1 MPFSKAQQ
9 QAIDLRN
16 KNILVSASAG
26 SGKTSVLVERLCKLV
41 LIDKISIDRIL
52 AMTFTEDAANEMK
65 DRLKKRLQS
74 EVQTDYIQSQ
84 LALLETASICTIDG
98 FCLSIVKNYYY
109 KIPISY
115 TMSKS
120 VASSAQTNKAFL
132 DAYNEAC
139 NNLDTKDF
147 VNLKLFFNALGKN
160 EDDILSNI
168 RDLINVAMSK
178 PDSNEWIRSL
188 MNKPCCQETYNWFF
202 QYFIEQIESM
212 IEICK
217 NMKEADESLF
227 SLKEESLNTCL
238 DPLHKQ
244 DYAAFKKQFE
254 IYFNNTPGFKKTIN
268 KISYEK
274 EQGEFKKIE
283 GNILNALY
291 DKEDYEQ
298 DLNNNIDRIN
308 TFCTLSLLTMEIFAK
323 KKAEMEIIDF
333 TDMEHFAYKLLKQP
347 MIQEEVRNKYQ
358 MILVD
363 EFQDTNELQENIIQ
377 CFARKNNVFRV
388 GDIKQSIYGFRQARP
403 EIMQGHM
410 NKNDDDSCLI
420 VLDENYRSNQSIV
433 EFNNEFYA
441 HIMNTN
447 LLGQNFR
454 QDDIAK
460 VGTSR
465 QKDTVQYPIRFLYT
479 EYLSWLEGQEESFNK
494 IQAKSLHKNNVYD
507 LIANDILE
515 KHEQGIPYSSICI
528 LTRTHSPQE
537 ELKKVLEAYEIP
549 VLAEIDHGFYTNHAI
564 QIVLSTLI
572 SLNDPSDDIALMAS
586 LCSPIGNVSCNDIAN
601 CCLDKEKNISLY
613 SLVKDKP
620 FMQSWQQLRQYKNK
634 PISDLIRHIYTHNDF
649 YFNCTTN
656 QDKTNLD
663 QFLEMAS
670 QFEAQNDLDLF
681 LEQIIN
687 DSNQDAIGE
696 AYPYGKD
703 ADVIKIKTMHH
714 SKGLQFPI
722 VYILSSH
729 TSKDKYSNNPV
740 LVDPVLGIS
749 LNALDQSL
757 KFKRT
762 SLSHLAFVTK
772 KNHDDLKE
780 EMRVFY
786 VATTRAEKELVIVD
800 YIDDINNYSSNL
812 NTSSLLEKSSYTGWL
827 LHTYLNKPSSLFK
840 LDKKN
845 QLYKRPLPC
854 KKDDDIETNQSYQ
867 GNVSSISGQTAS
879 STKQSLEWPVI
890 DLNKKF
896 STTRGTLFHEI
907 VANCAYPYQE
917 KDCINYAHKQNFTLH
932 TTDIKQL
939 LSLNEC
945 LAYKEM
951 LQNKHEFECSY
962 ITRENE
968 KIIHGFIDLISWLPE
983 HISILDFKTD
993 TVQNENELIDKY
1005 HAQLDTYKKA
1015 IHSIEPNK
1023 MIKTY
1028 IYSFHLKKIICLD

>member
-9 QAIDLRN
+9 QAIDLRG

-41 LIDKISIDRIL
+41 LVDKISIDRIL

-65 DRLKKRLQS
+65 DRLKKRLQ
-74 EVQTDYIQSQ
+74 EKPQTDYIQSQ

-109 KIPISY
+109 KVPISY

-147 VNLKLFFNALGKN
+147 VKLKLFFNALGKT
-160 EDDILSNI
+160 EDDILSSI

-178 PDSNEWIRSL
+178 PDSTQWILSL
-188 MNKPCCQETYNWFF
+188 MNKPCSQETYNWFF

-217 NMKEADESLF
+217 NMKEADNQLF
-227 SLKEESLNTCL
+227 TLKEEYLNTCL
-238 DPLHKQ
+238 ESLHKH
-244 DYAAFKKQFE
+244 DYVSFKKQFE
-254 IYFNNTPGFKKTIN
+254 IYFNSTPGFKKTIN

-274 EQGEFKKIE
+274 EQGAFKKIE
-283 GNILNALY
+283 GNILNVLY
-291 DKEDYEQ
+291 EKEEYDQ
-298 DLNNNIDRIN
+298 DLNNNIERIN

-323 KKAEMEIIDF
+323 KKADMEIIDF

-377 CFARKNNVFRV
+377 CFARKDNVFRV

-410 NKNDDDSCLI
+410 DKKDENSCLI

-441 HIMNTN
+441 HIMNTS

-460 VGTSR
+460 VGTTR
-465 QKDTVQYPIRFLYT
+465 QKDPEQHPVRFLYT
-479 EYLSWLEGQEESFNK
+479 EYLSWIENQEESFNK

-507 LIANDILE
+507 LIANDILT
-515 KHEQGIPYSSICI
+515 KHEQGVTYSSICI

-537 ELKKVLEAYEIP
+537 ELKKVLETYEIP

-586 LCSPIGNVSCNDIAN
+586 LCSPIGNVSSNDIAS
-601 CCLDKEKNISLY
+601 CCLDKEKNVSLY

-620 FMQSWQQLRQYKNK
+620 FIKSWKQLRQYKNE
-634 PISDLIRHIYTHNDF
+634 PISDLIRHIYGHNDF
-649 YFNCTTN
+649 YFNYTTN

-670 QFEAQNDLDLF
+670 QFEEQNDLNLF

-687 DSNQDAIGE
+687 DSNQDAVGE

-703 ADVIKIKTMHH
+703 ADVVKIKTMHH

-722 VYILSSH
+722 IYILSSH
-729 TSKDKYSNNPV
+729 ETKDKYSGNPV

-749 LNALDQSL
+749 LNALDPSL
-757 KFKRT
+757 KLKRT
-762 SLSHLAFVTK
+762 SLSHLSFVTK

-800 YIDDINNYSSNL
+800 YLDDINNYASCL

-827 LHTYLNKPSSLFK
+827 LHTYLNKSSSLFK
-840 LDKKN
+840 LDRKN
-845 QLYKRPLPC
+845 QLYKRPLPR
-854 KKDDDIETNQSYQ
+854 KKDDDIEISQVYQ
-867 GNVSSISGQTAS
+867 GVISSISGQTAS
-879 STKQSLEWPVI
+879 AAKQSSEWPVI
-890 DLNKKF
+890 DINKNI
-896 STTRGTLFHEI
+896 STSRGTLFHEI
-907 VANCAYPYQE
+907 VANCAYPYQKE
-917 KDCINYAHKQNFTLH
+917 DCIRYASKHHFTLQA
-932 TTDIKQL
+932 TDIKQL

-945 LAYKEM
+945 PAYKEM
-951 LQNKHEFECSY
+951 LQNRHEFECSY

-968 KIIHGFIDLISWLPE
+968 KIIHGFIDLIAWFPE
-983 HISILDFKTD
+983 HICILDFKTD
-993 TVQNENELIDKY
+993 TVQSENELIDKY
-1005 HAQLDTYKKA
+1005 YSQLDTYKKA
-1015 IHSIEPNK
+1015 IHTIEPNK
-1023 MIKTY
+1023 KIKTY
-1028 IYSFHLKKIICLD
+1028 IYSFHLMKIISLD

>member
-1 MPFSKAQQ
+1 MPFSKVQQ

-41 LIDKISIDRIL
+41 LADKISIDRIL

-65 DRLKKRLQS
+65 DRLKKRLQA
-74 EVQTDYIQSQ
+74 ETQTDYIQSQ

-147 VNLKLFFNALGKN
+147 VNLKLFFSSLGKT

-168 RDLINVAMSK
+168 RDLINVALSK

-188 MNKPCCQETYNWFF
+188 MNTPCTKETYDWFF

-217 NMKEADESLF
+217 NMKEADEQLF
-227 SLKEESLNTCL
+227 SLKEESLNECL
-238 DPLHKQ
+238 KSLYKK
-244 DYAAFKKQFE
+244 DYISFKKQFE

-268 KISYEK
+268 KVSYEK
-274 EQGEFKKIE
+274 EQGKFKKIE
-283 GNILNALY
+283 GDILNVLY
-291 DKEDYEQ
+291 DKEEYDQ
-298 DLNNNIDRIN
+298 DLDNNIERIN

-323 KKAEMEIIDF
+323 KKADMEIIDF

-410 NKNDDDSCLI
+410 DKKDENSCLI
-420 VLDENYRSNQSIV
+420 ILDENYRSNQSIV
-433 EFNNEFYA
+433 EFNNEFYD
-441 HIMNTN
+441 HIMNTT

-465 QKDTVQYPIRFLYT
+465 QKDTVQYPVRFLYT
-479 EYLSWLEGQEESFNK
+479 EYLSWMENQEESFNK

-507 LIANDILE
+507 LIANDILT

-586 LCSPIGNVSCNDIAN
+586 LCSPIGNVLCNDIAG
-601 CCLDKEKNISLY
+601 CCINKEKNVSLY
-613 SLVKDKP
+613 SLIKDKP
-620 FMQSWQQLRQYKNK
+620 FMQSWQQLRQYKNE
-634 PISDLIRHIYTHNDF
+634 PISDLIRHIYGHNNF
-649 YFNCTTN
+649 YFNYTTN

-687 DSNQDAIGE
+687 DSNQDAVGE
-696 AYPYGKD
+696 AYPYGKE
-703 ADVIKIKTMHH
+703 ADVVKIKTMHH

-729 TSKDKYSNNPV
+729 AAKDKYSNNPV

-749 LNALDQSL
+749 LNALDPGL

-800 YIDDINNYSSNL
+800 CIDDINNY
-812 NTSSLLEKSSYTGWL
+812 TSSLNTLSLLERSSYTGWL

-845 QLYKRPLPC
+845 QLYKRPLPR
-854 KKDDDIETNQSYQ
+854 KKDDDIETTQSYQ
-867 GNVSSISGQTAS
+867 GSISSISGQTAS
-879 STKQSLEWPVI
+879 AAKQSLEWPII
-890 DLNKKF
+890 DLNKKI

-907 VANCAYPYQE
+907 VANCVYPYQE
-917 KDCINYAHKQNFTLH
+917 KDCIDYAHKHNFILQAA
-932 TTDIKQL
+932 DIKQL
-939 LSLNEC
+939 LSLNTC
-945 LAYKEM
+945 QTYQEM
-951 LQNKHEFECSY
+951 MQNKHEFECSY
-962 ITRENE
+962 IIRKNE
-968 KIIHGFIDLISWLPE
+968 KIIHGFIDLITWHPE

-993 TVQNENELIDKY
+993 TVQSETELIDKY
-1005 HAQLDTYKKA
+1005 HPQLDTYKKA
-1015 IHSIEPNK
+1015 IYTIEPNK
-1023 MIKTY
+1023 KIKTY